1 MAASNNNL
9 LSQHINRLKSSPKKS
24 LLLDG
29 GTGEELFLNGVPDD
43 RKIWSA
49 TAIVHQKY
57 HSTVEKVHRSFV
69 EAGSHAITTNS
80 YGIIP
85 GAGFIDGEEVKRLTG
100 IAGKIGRKSVTN
112 EDGGATALVLGSLGP
127 LVESYRPDLIM
138 KHSDGVKC
146 YQYAIEG
153 LSPYVD
159 VYIAETMSC
168 VEEACQVVDALSTFY
183 EKTGVVRKPLL
194 VSFTL
199 NDDGKLRSNESIVD
213 AIQKM
218 VEFASDKKVELIGIL
233 VNCCEPESV
242 TKAMKEIETNSQ
254 IHQYLYHPPRGTS
267 SHLPTE
273 DGSNKVFFG
282 AYANKLT
289 SVDPQWTMATS
300 TEAQPMRN
308 DLPPESYS
316 IFARDWHNEYGVQ
329 LIGGCCGIGPD
340 HITCLREKLQM

>member
-1 MAASNNNL
+1 M
-9 LSQHINRLKSSPKKS
+9 
-24 LLLDG
+24 
-29 GTGEELFLNGVPDD
+29 
-43 RKIWSA
+43 
-49 TAIVHQKY
+49 
-57 HSTVEKVHRSFV
+57 
-69 EAGSHAITTNS
+69 
-80 YGIIP
+80 
-85 GAGFIDGEEVKRLTG
+85 TG

-168 VEEACQVVDALSTFY
+168 IEEAFQVVDALSTFY

-199 NDDGKLRSNESIVD
+199 NDDGKLRSSESIVD

-218 VEFASDKKVELIGIL
+218 VEFASDKKVECKLLLLIKYTIMSFWISIHRFRLSHPSLSVIGIL